1 MEVLPTPTPPP
12 PPPPL
17 DLTDLINKPQI
28 FDPVMEKLM
37 KLAQKFEGGDVKTEL
52 NKKHKTTEEK
62 NADSFI
68 EAEADGI
75 KKEINIKNKVQCL
88 KCEMFFLHVEIQSH
102 LNSHSSKVCPHFFY

>member
-1 MEVLPTPTPPP
+1 MEAPLAPPP

-17 DLTDLINKPQI
+17 DLTDLIHKPPR
-28 FDPVMEKLM
+28 FDPVKDKLI
-37 KLAQKFEGGDVKTEL
+37 KLAQKFEGGDVKSEL

-62 NADSFI
+62 NANSFI

-75 KKEINIKNKVQCL
+75 KKEENLENKIQCM

-102 LNSHSSKVCPHFFY
+102 LNSHSSKVFTF